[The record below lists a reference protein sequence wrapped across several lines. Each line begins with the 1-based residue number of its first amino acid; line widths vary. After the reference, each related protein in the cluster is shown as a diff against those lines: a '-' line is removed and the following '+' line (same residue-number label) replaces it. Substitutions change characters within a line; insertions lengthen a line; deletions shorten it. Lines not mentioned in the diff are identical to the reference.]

1 MTMNPAKP
9 WGFCET
15 SFKQPAHLSRPLR
28 VANSA
33 MLDRFVCGLQHCIL
47 AIGAPGPA
55 EALALFDE
63 VVPAPAAL
71 ALTGS
76 LTLLSLSIPPPLT
89 LEYLGGG

>member
-1 MTMNPAKP
+1 
-9 WGFCET
+9 
-15 SFKQPAHLSRPLR
+15 
-28 VANSA
+28 

-76 LTLLSLSIPPPLT
+76 LTLLSLSLVP
-89 LEYLGGG
+89 